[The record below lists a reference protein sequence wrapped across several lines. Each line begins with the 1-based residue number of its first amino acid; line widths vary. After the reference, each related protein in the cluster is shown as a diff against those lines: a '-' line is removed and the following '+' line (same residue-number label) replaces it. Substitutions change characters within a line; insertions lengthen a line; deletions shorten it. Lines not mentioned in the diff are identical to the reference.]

1 MKYNNYLL
9 GILIFILIIAAGYLF
24 IQLIP
29 IIAVLVAAYF
39 IYKFIKDHIYKLTI
53 KRQSNKDVDDNV
65 EILKDTTNFNNEND
79 SEIKNVIDVDY
90 KDVHKN

>member
-9 GILIFILIIAAGYLF
+9 GILIFILVIAAGYLF

-39 IYKFIKDHIYKLTI
+39 IYKFIKDRIYKLKI
-53 KRQSNKDVDDNV
+53 KRHSTKDVDDNV
-65 EILKDTTNFNNEND
+65 EILNDKTDFNNENN
-79 SEIKNVIDVDY
+79 SEVKNVIDVDY

>member
-9 GILIFILIIAAGYLF
+9 GILIFILVIAAGYLF

-39 IYKFIKDHIYKLTI
+39 IYKFIKDRIYKLNI
-53 KRQSNKDVDDNV
+53 KRHSNKDVDDNV
-65 EILKDTTNFNNEND
+65 EILNDKTDFNNENN